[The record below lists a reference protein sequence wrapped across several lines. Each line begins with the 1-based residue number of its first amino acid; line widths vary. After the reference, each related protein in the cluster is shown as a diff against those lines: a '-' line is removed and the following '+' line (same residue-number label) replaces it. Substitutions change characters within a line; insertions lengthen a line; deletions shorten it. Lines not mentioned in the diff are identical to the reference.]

1 MAKRSSWASG
11 SGNVPKYSIHEERLR
26 QVVADTLDRHLVFA
40 HRLQQRGLRAGR
52 RPVDLVA
59 EQDIGENGARIE
71 LELADDWEKA
81 SMKRALDV
89 RLSRVQERVEAHIK
103 SSPIS
108 DEIYFASCEEQSLAE
123 EIFQKKGYKTS
134 FVSEEG
140 MDGVKYWPADEDEPF
155 EGI

>member
-1 MAKRSSWASG
+1 MQHQKIDLTSYMSE
-11 SGNVPKYSIHEERLR
+11 I
-26 QVVADTLDRHLVFA
+26 Q
-40 HRLQQRGLRAGR
+40 
-52 RPVDLVA
+52 DLVGKA
-59 EQDIGENGARIE
+59 ISTVILDKIVKDGKVKDDQMSIDMLRHQIE
-71 LELADDWEKA
+71 LELAEDWEKA
-81 SMKRALDV
+81 SAKRALDV

-108 DEIYFASCEEQSLAE
+108 DEIYFASCEEQSLAD
-123 EIFQKKGYKTS
+123 EIFQKKGYKTR